1 MAHTRI
7 DFNRAELM
15 RVIKQVRPAVW
26 EIPKTFKPYMNVP
39 VRIYMTKEMLDN
51 TELGAIQQAMN
62 VAALPG
68 IVKAS
73 IMMPDAHWG
82 YGFCVGGVAAFD
94 LEEGIIS
101 PGGVGYDINCGVRFL
116 VTNLTVD
123 DVKPRVRE
131 LLRAIE
137 GYIAAGVGRGGRVK
151 LTRSQLD
158 ELLENGA
165 VWAVENGYGYEED
178 LRHIEDYGRIEGAD
192 ASKVS
197 NRAKQRGHDQVG
209 SLGSGNHYAEVEVI
223 TKIFD
228 EKIAKQFGIREEGQ
242 IGVMIHTG
250 SRGLGHQV
258 ASDYID
264 VMMRA
269 VRKYNLR
276 LRDRQLACAPF
287 QSKEA
292 QDYLAAMRAAANFA
306 FANRQILTHWMREA
320 FFEVFGDDV
329 ELKLLYDVAHNIAKV
344 EKHRVDGEMREVVVH
359 RKGATRGFP
368 AGRPEL
374 PEDYRDIGQPILVG
388 GSMRE
393 GSYILL
399 GTETSLEE
407 VFGSTVHGAGR
418 TLSRKAAK
426 RRFRDEEIQR
436 LLQREGIYV
445 SAASRGEIAEEAPD
459 AYKSLEQVV
468 EAAVQAGIAK
478 RVVKTKPII
487 VRKG

>member
-264 VMMRA
+264 V
-269 VRKYNLR
+269 
-276 LRDRQLACAPF
+276 
-287 QSKEA
+287 S
-292 QDYLAAMRAAANFA
+292 
-306 FANRQILTHWMREA
+306 QI
-320 FFEVFGDDV
+320 DS
-329 ELKLLYDVAHNIAKV
+329 NIK
-344 EKHRVDGEMREVVVH
+344 
-359 RKGATRGFP
+359 
-368 AGRPEL
+368 
-374 PEDYRDIGQPILVG
+374 
-388 GSMRE
+388 
-393 GSYILL
+393 
-399 GTETSLEE
+399 
-407 VFGSTVHGAGR
+407 
-418 TLSRKAAK
+418 
-426 RRFRDEEIQR
+426 
-436 LLQREGIYV
+436 
-445 SAASRGEIAEEAPD
+445 
-459 AYKSLEQVV
+459 
-468 EAAVQAGIAK
+468 
-478 RVVKTKPII
+478 
-487 VRKG
+487 